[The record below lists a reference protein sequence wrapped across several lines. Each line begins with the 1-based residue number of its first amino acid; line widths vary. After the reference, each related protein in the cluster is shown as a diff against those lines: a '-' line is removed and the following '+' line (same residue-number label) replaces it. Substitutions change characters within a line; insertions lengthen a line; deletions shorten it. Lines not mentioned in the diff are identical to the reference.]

1 LLNEEE
7 VEPYKNILEK
17 RFSETITP
25 AHLLAYMLHPQ
36 YDNTRLSK
44 KQEEI
49 ARNYAAEL
57 SPDFLPLIISF
68 QAEAEPFPKS
78 FFLEKARNINVRTW
92 WKALHKNNDFPTD
105 FINFVM
111 HLHNCPASSASIER
125 VFSNLSFIQNKIRN
139 KLGTDTAS
147 KLIFCYKMLNSKCE
161 SDINW

>member
-17 RFSETITP
+17 RFSEAITP

-49 ARNYAAEL
+49 ARNYAEL

-78 FFLEKARNINVRTW
+78 FFSRKL
-92 WKALHKNNDFPTD
+92 
-105 FINFVM
+105 
-111 HLHNCPASSASIER
+111 
-125 VFSNLSFIQNKIRN
+125 KI
-139 KLGTDTAS
+139 
-147 KLIFCYKMLNSKCE
+147 
-161 SDINW
+161 